1 MVIGEMHTL
10 DRVLLTVFV
19 DQSYLTTPGGRDVLD
34 VFDRHV
40 ARGPPL
46 TTIELVKS
54 LRLVKLYKRNVDRG
68 ARVRSRAWETA
79 MIVSLPSSRSGPI
92 PQRTRGFNALFPA
105 RCSEL

>member
-1 MVIGEMHTL
+1 MRRTSFPA
-10 DRVLLTVFV
+10 LLTETIH
-19 DQSYLTTPGGRDVLD
+19 QLSCRDVLD

-68 ARVRSRAWETA
+68 ERAR
-79 MIVSLPSSRSGPI
+79 
-92 PQRTRGFNALFPA
+92 
-105 RCSEL
+105 